1 MLYWLKKITSFN
13 NVNTEIGKY
22 MILGIS
28 GWSGSGKTTLI
39 EKLIPILNKKGI
51 KVSTMKHG
59 HSGFDLDHPGKD
71 TFLHRKAG
79 AKEVLISSDKRF
91 AIIHEYDEKE
101 LELDALINK
110 MSPTDL
116 ILVEGWKKENIKKI
130 EVYRKEINK
139 PLLTNSD
146 KNIIAIATNDKSI
159 NINNM
164 TILDLNNYEQIA
176 KFIYALIQKENK

>member
-1 MLYWLKKITSFN
+1 
-13 NVNTEIGKY
+13 

-39 EKLIPILNKKGI
+39 KKIIPILNKKGI

-59 HSGFDLDHPGKD
+59 RSGFDIDHPGKD

-79 AKEVLISSDKRF
+79 AIEVLISSKKRF
-91 AIIHEYDEKE
+91 AIIHEYDEEE

-130 EVYRKEINK
+130 EVYRPALKK
-139 PLLTNSD
+139 PLLARND
-146 KNIIAIATNDKSI
+146 KNIIAIASDVGFIKNI
-159 NINNM
+159 NIK
-164 TILDLNNYEQIA
+164 ILSLNHPQEIA
-176 KFIYALIQKENK
+176 EYIYLLIKK